1 MHIVVNGEP
10 VECEAQTSLHGL
22 IVQLGFNPAAIVVER
37 NRELVSGGDFSQTS
51 LEEGDKL
58 ELLHFVGGG

>member
-1 MHIVVNGEP
+1 MRIVVNGKTI
-10 VECEAQTSLHGL
+10 ECEVGTNLDSLIL
-22 IVQLGFNPAAIVVER
+22 QLGFKSRAVVAER
-37 NRELVSGGDFSQTS
+37 NRELVPSDDFVRTR